1 MIKTKRIHSWKNI
14 APQVQEM
21 MAKLKKS
28 IDDIMADLKKANL
41 FPERKEEILGE
52 IDKVTFVMDTIFT
65 ENNFVELEKAISTL
79 NLSTS
84 IS

>member
-1 MIKTKRIHSWKNI
+1 MEKYI

-52 IDKVTFVMDTIFT
+52 IDKVTFVMDTLFT
-65 ENNFVELEKAISTL
+65 ENNFVELEKSYIYLESLHL
-79 NLSTS
+79 NILNWEKMS
-84 IS
+84 